1 MSVIRH
7 HWQVFFAC
15 NTIQS
20 YSRWNFFTKFKMEN
34 SMMINLLKEVS
45 KMAVVFAK
53 AQLVR
58 LPNETMKNI
67 VILK

>member
-15 NTIQS
+15 TAIQS
-20 YSRWNFFTKFKMEN
+20 YQRWNFSTKFKMEN
-34 SMMINLLKEVS
+34 SIMKNLLNLKELS

-53 AQLVR
+53 VQLVK
-58 LPNETMKNI
+58 L
-67 VILK
+67 